1 MKGEKLSSTSFSL
14 FVFLAFFVMLSTAP
28 TKLAGGVECGGT
40 VGDCMETTG
49 GGESEFL
56 MDSETSRRLL
66 LGGAKHINHLGYK
79 QLYEKGPVCNSLKYA
94 SCIGGKKNGKINCA
108 YDNRSCRG

>member
-1 MKGEKLSSTSFSL
+1 MKGETLSSTSFSL

-66 LGGAKHINHLGYK
+66 FGGSKHRNHLVYK
-79 QLYEKGPVCNSLKYA
+79 PVYEKGPICNSHRYG
-94 SCIGGKKNGKINCA
+94 SCIGGKRKPVLSLI
-108 YDNRSCRG
+108 